1 MLVTL
6 GSLGDLHPFVA
17 LGRALA
23 ARGADVSVA
32 CSAEYQMKVERAG
45 LKFHAVR
52 PSFAD
57 MQRQTGMEPAELTR
71 ALLERGEFLFRALVV
86 PSVRRSYED
95 MLPLVAGAD
104 MVLTSSLCIGA
115 RLACERGD
123 VPWIAIV
130 LQPLMFL
137 SAYDPPVIPKAE
149 WLGPVLGRLGRLGV
163 PAAGFV
169 LGLLKRGVGAMLGPV
184 RALRREIGLPPSR
197 RNPLFEGQFGGKG
210 AIALYSKVL
219 GDMCPDYPEPTSI
232 VGFAWFDSE
241 DGAPPLLEPELL
253 EFLAAGAAPLVVTLG
268 SLIVHSPGAFYTES
282 VAAARLLGRRAVLL
296 VGASAPPEV
305 TGLRSPDVYIAA
317 YAPHSLLFPRALVI
331 AHQGG
336 IGTLAQALRSGR
348 PQLVVPFF
356 GDQPDN
362 AARAV
367 RLGVARTLPP
377 RRYAAAAAAREFLLL
392 TTQETYGAR
401 ARALRDLLLREDG
414 AAEAADVVLNRLNSA
429 DRTQGEV
436 T

>member
-1 MLVTL
+1 VLVTL
-6 GSLGDLHPFVA
+6 GSLGDLHPFIA

-32 CSAEYQMKVERAG
+32 CSAEYQGKVERAD

-52 PSFAD
+52 PSFED

-71 ALLERGEFLFRALVV
+71 SLLERGEFLFRALVV

-115 RLACERGD
+115 RLACERSE

-149 WLGPVLGRLGRLGV
+149 WLGPVLRRLGV
-163 PAAGFV
+163 AATGFV
-169 LGLLKRGVGAMLGPV
+169 FGLLKRGVGTLLGPV
-184 RALRREIGLPPSR
+184 RALRRDIGLPPSR
-197 RNPLFEGQFGGKG
+197 RNPLFEGQFGPMG
-210 AIALYSKVL
+210 AIALYSKIL
-219 GDMCPDYPEPTSI
+219 GDRCPDYPEPTSI
-232 VGFAWFDSE
+232 VGFAWFDSQ

-253 EFLAAGAAPLVVTLG
+253 EFLAAGAAPLVFTLG

-282 VAAARLLGRRAVLL
+282 VAAARLLGQRAVLL
-296 VGASAPPEV
+296 VGESAPPEV
-305 TGLRSPDVYIAA
+305 TGLRSPDVYVAA

-356 GDQPDN
+356 GDQLDN

-377 RRYAAAAAAREFLLL
+377 RRYAAPAAAREFLLL
-392 TTQETYGAR
+392 TTQESYGAH
-401 ARALRDLLLREDG
+401 ARTVRDVLLREDG
-414 AAEAADVVLNRLNSA
+414 AVEAADVVLNRLNSA
-429 DRTQGEV
+429 HRTEGEV

>member
-1 MLVTL
+1 LLVTL
-6 GSLGDLHPFVA
+6 GSLGDLHPFIA
-17 LGRALA
+17 LGRALG

-32 CSAEYQMKVERAG
+32 CSAEYQTKVERAD

-52 PSFAD
+52 PSFED

-115 RLACERGD
+115 RLACERSD

-149 WLGPVLGRLGRLGV
+149 WLGPVLRRLGV
-163 PAAGFV
+163 PATGFV

-184 RALRREIGLPPSR
+184 RALRRDIGLPPSR
-197 RNPLFEGQFGGKG
+197 RNPLFEGQFGAKG
-210 AIALYSKVL
+210 AIALYSKWL

-232 VGFAWFDSE
+232 VGFAWFDSQ
-241 DGAPPLLEPELL
+241 DGSPPLLERELL
-253 EFLAAGAAPLVVTLG
+253 EFLAAGAAPLVFTLG

-282 VAAARLLGRRAVLL
+282 VAAARLLGQRAVLL
-296 VGASAPPEV
+296 VGESALPEV
-305 TGLRSPDVYIAA
+305 TRLRSPDVYVTA

-356 GDQPDN
+356 GDQLDN

-367 RLGVARTLPP
+367 RLGVARKLPP
-377 RRYAAAAAAREFLLL
+377 RRYAAAAAAREFLSL

-401 ARALRDLLLREDG
+401 ARTLRDLLLREDG
-414 AAEAADVVLNRLNSA
+414 AVQAADVVLNRLDSRDHA
-429 DRTQGEV
+429 QGEV